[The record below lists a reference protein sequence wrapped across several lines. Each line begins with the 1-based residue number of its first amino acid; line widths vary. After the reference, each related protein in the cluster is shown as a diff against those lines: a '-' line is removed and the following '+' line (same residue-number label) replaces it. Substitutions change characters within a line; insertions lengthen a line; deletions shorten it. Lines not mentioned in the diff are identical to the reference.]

1 MAPSLFLFLIQTRK
15 VVLKCI
21 SYWAHFRTFH
31 SRPKWTD
38 SKLKIFFF
46 YQNQQLLLFT
56 MLFFSI
62 FFPGWFWGIFFFL
75 NLSVKFLFA
84 LGGHFFLIYKATFLK
99 MRSLLCFSFKFKVFS
114 SRLKSFQSNF
124 QITWANSGTGLQFLY
139 N

>member
-21 SYWAHFRTFH
+21 SYWAQFRTFH

-46 YQNQQLLLFT
+46 IKTSNYCYSQCY
-56 MLFFSI
+56 FFQY
-62 FFPGWFWGIFFFL
+62 FFQAGFEEVFFFL